1 MSMNFEVTEQQLYNM
16 ENQARREFIK
26 TGTVV
31 SSALLTSAFISTE
44 KNMGLNNTRMK
55 VSEKRRLGSGKN
67 SIDVSPV
74 GLGCMG
80 MSFHRSFIP
89 ERKSM
94 IELIRKSYELGVTF
108 FDTAEV
114 YGPFVNETLVGEAIK
129 PFRKN
134 ITLCSKFGFDIQD
147 HKMTGK
153 FNSNPKHIREVVEA
167 SLKRLNTEVIDLLYQ
182 HRVDPNVPVED
193 VAGTV
198 KDLIQEGK
206 VKHFGMSE
214 ATGEQIRRAHKV
226 QPLTA
231 LQSEYSLLTREP
243 ESTVF
248 SVCEELGIGFVPYS
262 PLSRG
267 YLTGYINE
275 RTKYNPANDNRPT
288 LPRYQP
294 EAVIANWKF
303 IDILTEFGNQRG
315 YTAGQVA
322 LAWLMAQK
330 PWIVPIPG
338 TTKMAHMYENF
349 AASTIEFSSEDLVKL
364 TADLAKVSVVGAR
377 TAAPVTR

>member
-1 MSMNFEVTEQQLYNM
+1 MQ
-16 ENQARREFIK
+16 NQRRDFIK
-26 TGTVV
+26 MSTLISGALM
-31 SSALLTSAFISTE
+31 SSAFTNAQTDEKDQTTRIMKNTSARI
-44 KNMGLNNTRMK
+44 
-55 VSEKRRLGSGKN
+55 LGSGKHQ
-67 SIDVSPV
+67 IQVSPL

-80 MSFHRSFIP
+80 MSFNRSFIP
-89 ERKSM
+89 DRKYM
-94 IELIRKSYELGVTF
+94 VEVIRKAYDLGVTF

-114 YGPFVNETLVGEAIK
+114 YGPFTNETLVGEAIK

-147 HKMTGK
+147 NKMTGK
-153 FNSNPKHIREVVEA
+153 LNSNPKHIREVVEA
-167 SLKRLNTEVIDLLYQ
+167 SLKRLNTDVIDLLYQ

-198 KDLIQEGK
+198 KELIKEGK

-214 ATGEQIRRAHKV
+214 ANAEQIRKAHAI

-243 ESTVF
+243 ESTVLP
-248 SVCEELGIGFVPYS
+248 VCEELGIGFVPYS

-267 YLTGYINE
+267 YLTGFINE
-275 RTKYNPANDNRPT
+275 RTKYNPSNDNRAT
-288 LPRYQP
+288 LPRYRP
-294 EAVIANWKF
+294 DAVIANWAMV
-303 IDILTEFGNQRG
+303 DILTEFGNQRG

-322 LAWLMAQK
+322 LAWLMEQK

-338 TTKMAHMYENF
+338 TTKTAHLHENLWSVNIKFNNDELQKLNENF
-349 AASTIEFSSEDLVKL
+349 SKVK
-364 TADLAKVSVVGAR
+364 VVGSR
-377 TAAPVTR
+377 T